1 MRAVDPRLLRLG
13 RATRRYLAV
22 SVLLGA
28 LTALLVV
35 AQAWLLADVVSR
47 AFSGDQSATDLRTPL
62 SVLLAVVLARAAI
75 AWYTEV
81 AANRSSSRVK
91 SQLRQAFVEKVA
103 ETAPSAD
110 RQPVG
115 ELATLATH
123 GIDALDG
130 YFSRYLPQLVLAV
143 IVPITVIVAVAAT
156 DWISAITLAVTVP
169 LIPVFMALIG
179 MRVRSRQDRQL
190 RTLQVL
196 SGHFLDVVRGLA
208 TLKVFGRSKA
218 QVETIQAVTDSY
230 RRSTMSTL
238 RLAFLSSLVLELV
251 ASVAV
256 ALVAVEVGLRLL
268 HGHLDLQSSLFV
280 LVLAPEAYLPL
291 RLVGTNYHA
300 SAEGLS
306 AADQMFAVLERPSP
320 ARGDRS
326 DVPDPATHDIE
337 FDRLLIGYPDRAGPV
352 LDGWSLTI
360 EPGEVVALAGPSGCG
375 KSTVLKVLLGFLAP
389 QGGTL
394 RVGGVDVATLDPDAW
409 RAHISWM
416 PQHPHLFEGTIAE
429 NLRLGRSDATDDE
442 LWHALALASLADRVA
457 ELPQKLETR
466 LAERGAGLSAG
477 ERQRVALA
485 RAFVRDAPLVLL
497 DEPTAHLDSATEA
510 RVTESLRLF
519 ASGRTM
525 VVVAHRPALL
535 AMADRVVELAPAMA
549 LR

>member
-1 MRAVDPRLLRLG
+1 MRAVDPRLLRFG
-13 RATRRYLAV
+13 RETRHHLAV
-22 SVLLGA
+22 SILLGG
-28 LTALLVV
+28 LTAVLVI
-35 AQAWLLADVVSR
+35 AQAWLLADVVAG
-47 AFSGDQSATDLRTPL
+47 AFSGDQSTADLRTPL
-62 SVLLAVVLARAAI
+62 SLLLAVVVARAAV

-103 ETAPSAD
+103 ETAQPGD
-110 RQPVG
+110 RQSVG

-143 IVPITVIVAVAAT
+143 IVPVTVIVAVAAT
-156 DWISAITLAVTVP
+156 DWISAATVAVTVP

-179 MRVRSRQDRQL
+179 LRVRTRQDRQL

-218 QVETIQAVTDSY
+218 QVEAIRAVTDSY
-230 RRSTMSTL
+230 RRTTMSTL

-268 HGHLDLQSSLFV
+268 HGHLDLQSALFV

-291 RLVGTNYHA
+291 RMVGTSYHA

-320 ARGDRS
+320 FRGERT
-326 DVPDPATHDIE
+326 DVPDPATHVIE
-337 FDRLLIGYPDRAGPV
+337 IDRVTASYPDRPGPV
-352 LDGWSLTI
+352 VDECTFTI
-360 EPGEVVALAGPSGCG
+360 EPGEVVALAGPSGSG
-375 KSTVLKVLLGFLAP
+375 KTTALKLMLGFVAP
-389 QGGTL
+389 QTGTL
-394 RVGGVDVATLDPDAW
+394 RIGGVDLATLDPDAW
-409 RAHISWM
+409 RARIAWM
-416 PQHPHLFEGTIAE
+416 PQHPHLFAGTIAE
-429 NLRLGRSDATDDE
+429 NLRLGRIEATQDE
-442 LWHALALASLADRVA
+442 LWHALVLASLAERVA
-457 ELPQKLETR
+457 ELPQQLDTP
-466 LAERGAGLSAG
+466 LGERGTGLSAG

-485 RAFVRDAPLVLL
+485 RALIRDAPLLLL
-497 DEPTAHLDSATEA
+497 DEPTAHLDRATEA
-510 RVTESLRLF
+510 RVIDSLRRV
-519 ASGRTM
+519 AVGRSV
-525 VVVAHRPALL
+525 VVVAHRAALL
-535 AMADRVVELAPAMA
+535 DIAHRVVECAPATA
-549 LR
+549 VR

>member
-1 MRAVDPRLLRLG
+1 MRAVDPRLLRFG

-47 AFSGDQSATDLRTPL
+47 AFSGDESTTDLKAPL
-62 SVLLAVVLARAAI
+62 SLLLAVVLARAAV

-103 ETAPSAD
+103 ETSPSAD

-143 IVPITVIVAVAAT
+143 IVPVTVIVAVAAT
-156 DWISAITLAVTVP
+156 DWISAVTLAVTVP

-179 MRVRSRQDRQL
+179 MRVRTRQDRQL

-238 RLAFLSSLVLELV
+238 RLAFLSSLALELL

-280 LVLAPEAYLPL
+280 LVLAPEAY
-291 RLVGTNYHA
+291 
-300 SAEGLS
+300 S
-306 AADQMFAVLERPSP
+306 AAAPRRHQLPRQRGRTQRGRP
-320 ARGDRS
+320 
-326 DVPDPATHDIE
+326 DV
-337 FDRLLIGYPDRAGPV
+337 
-352 LDGWSLTI
+352 
-360 EPGEVVALAGPSGCG
+360 
-375 KSTVLKVLLGFLAP
+375 
-389 QGGTL
+389 
-394 RVGGVDVATLDPDAW
+394 
-409 RAHISWM
+409 
-416 PQHPHLFEGTIAE
+416 
-429 NLRLGRSDATDDE
+429 
-442 LWHALALASLADRVA
+442 
-457 ELPQKLETR
+457 
-466 LAERGAGLSAG
+466 RGA
-477 ERQRVALA
+477 RTALTRA
-485 RAFVRDAPLVLL
+485 RRS
-497 DEPTAHLDSATEA
+497 H
-510 RVTESLRLF
+510 
-519 ASGRTM
+519 
-525 VVVAHRPALL
+525 
-535 AMADRVVELAPAMA
+535 
-549 LR
+549 